1 MLAEGILSESGVSNS
16 ERIKRD
22 KEFVVDDNVMS
33 GDEAVA
39 VHNVKQYPQ
48 LC

>member
-1 MLAEGILSESGVSNS
+1 MHAEGILSESEVSNN

-22 KEFVVDDNVMS
+22 EEFVVDEMS